1 MSSSKNYSATGFSEP
16 NTKSSPNF
24 SLPNFTP
31 ELNLYDTLGVGLNST
46 NEEIRKAYRDRA
58 RQVHPDKNRHMQ
70 AREWM
75 QKVNEAYRILSD
87 RIERRA
93 YDEKLL
99 DGGDVPVGQAIPL
112 PVASRLSDKLKALM
126 RSWAQTKLKGCQF
139 GNLAQFLQ
147 DGTEFTQFLQKLM
160 PELTRLLKGN
170 AALWPR
176 SERKNQCIEHLSY
189 HSLVPVQ
196 KGLQCKPVMLSDDP
210 YAQVLGLL
218 HDARIGMKGKSAKKT
233 IVPGENVPIVD
244 FSFLR
249 NHDLLVLLDLFYD
262 QSFPDRNA
270 SDEELLDHLQKFI
283 PSTTVQAVDIAR
295 KRKFRQSSCILCQVE
310 VSLSTGEKISLPRYG
325 MLQPQMVCEI
335 CRDTS
340 YTEDMQCWVN
350 AGLSFLQCDEPDV
363 HAGVGCL
370 YMAHCSRPPGA
381 RSLLQDA
388 QELIRLGSP
397 EMVFP
402 LIGKALEST
411 SDTRDIVKAHLI
423 SSNALIQMAKE
434 FDDKQPYEKWRL
446 LLTAKEAHLYACNE
460 SIQAD
465 GAFSLDE
472 MFDKSKSIDS
482 DIIIAEEQMNTEWKD
497 AANSFLARLESAWT
511 ERDYETIMSILK
523 EDKTDDLMIASNGND
538 YILEALGLF
547 LDSKK
552 SFLTRMLDED
562 RGHLLFFKGYM
573 HLSEHKI
580 LSGFS
585 LIQTATLLAPLSSW
599 LQNAVIDIIIEFLS
613 GHSTLLLENIN
624 SALTQLKTLDSRSA
638 LKIEDISSLSL
649 FPSVEQLQPP
659 TCRQW
664 PEFSITSG
672 VNFFKYE
679 AAVLKQLKLGK
690 WKERDA
696 AMAYI
701 DLVTACEHSSQVAI
715 CFVNAALWL
724 LKHFALCLQ
733 DTRKHS
739 KQDFYV
745 DKKAILWCCEGSATI
760 ASMSLHPAMQ
770 TYIFRLVIG
779 VLLKC
784 AQLCPELSTADESQC
799 LVGWLHKLI
808 YNIRFCPFWDN
819 PTVLVSEALILHIV
833 TGRLHSQYILAL
845 QDVHPDERPIP
856 NDELQ
861 YHLYENDLRKLHPL
875 EDDEGNSKVKAM
887 IAMLEKKGLI
897 MEDVSRLLTSPL
909 SPRSDEGWLIQQ
921 TTLGSCEEYSKLRG
935 FIIDTDPDKPSV
947 SILVDPTDE
956 MRGNIGLFSTSDIS
970 TVLHLDRETLLPLFF
985 SLDPPNSD
993 QHFHPFQE
1001 FRFVPQTL
1009 AGTDL
1014 LQTLFETDY
1023 LLKSFSVGSDISSI
1037 PPFNQRPTHNGL
1049 TKNLPLELQ
1058 ELLKPIHERGPS
1070 TSHISRFWIQ
1080 ADELVYSCEQKG
1092 SQAIFRVSEPKMSVR
1107 THPILP
1113 GPDGKLQDTEHEQDP
1128 DSPEVKFAKGF
1139 TDNYNR
1145 IAQYFPMFARLKE
1158 LVKLQFF
1165 VLAVTGILESLKE
1178 QSREKVSVPR
1188 DLLDNIRKDSAK
1200 AMVSTLLEMYKGIQS
1215 EIERAR
1221 QHNLTPGYMR
1231 YIIPTDEEITTEMT
1245 DALMKGEGQR
1255 MTRYSLKSY
1264 VSSWISSNANQSTT
1278 MELASYIIK
1287 CQITEDDVKQMI
1299 TRGHQQRFDAFNRLI
1314 NQLKNAAKRSASSG
1328 ARHSCMWVPAAL
1340 YEESI
1345 LGKDAFFLSYG
1356 GVLISPKIR
1365 EGYVSQSGIS
1375 SARTVQLNS
1384 SKMLSTSSRNLQSYN
1399 SSRSGTKSGGSSGSG
1414 GRSGGSSGSGGRSG
1428 GSSGSGGRSGGSSGS
1443 GGRSGGSSG
1452 SGGRSGGS
1460 SGSGGR
1466 SGGSSG
1472 SGGRSGGS
1480 SGSGGKS
1487 GGSSGSGGKSGRS
1500 SGSGGRSGG
1509 SSGSGGRSGGSSESG
1524 GRSGGSSGCGG
1535 KSGGSSGS
1543 GGKSGGSSG
1552 SGSKSGGSSGSGDKS
1567 GGSSGSGGRLG
1578 GSSKSGHQKARIRPP
1593 SSAMLVTRQ
1602 LSNTVT
1608 GNPNKT
1614 LYKTITNMGK
1624 EVYRRTLSTLAT
1636 SEKET
1641 DNIIQAEQRVGECR
1655 IDAVGETKAGAF
1667 IIEYKTTGNSTIP
1680 NHTLFDHVQQI
1691 LNYRRECMV
1700 NKTNFEASNLRLVCL
1715 TEDGNNSVV
1724 SVYGVNLR
1732 SIPSDILN
1740 AKDPKVFEEL
1750 FTSFKQAYRKTRK
1763 FSVT

>member
-1 MSSSKNYSATGFSEP
+1 MATSKTYSATGFSEP
-16 NTKSSPNF
+16 NTESSPNF

-31 ELNLYDTLGVGLNST
+31 ELNLYDALGVGLNST

-75 QKVNEAYRILSD
+75 QKINEAYRILSD

-99 DGGDVPVGQAIPL
+99 DDGDVPVGQAIPL
-112 PVASRLSDKLKALM
+112 PVASRFSDKLKALM
-126 RSWAQTKLKGCQF
+126 SSWAQTKLEGCQF
-139 GNLAQFLQ
+139 ADLAQFLQ
-147 DGTEFTQFLQKLM
+147 NGTEFTQFLQKSM

-176 SERKNQCIEHLSY
+176 SERKPQCIEHLSY
-189 HSLVPVQ
+189 HSFVPVQ
-196 KGLQCKPVMLSDDP
+196 KGQQCKSLMLSDDP
-210 YAQVLGLL
+210 YAQVQGLL
-218 HDARIGMKGKSAKKT
+218 HDARIRMKGKSANKT

-249 NHDLLVLLDLFYD
+249 KNDLLVLLDLFYD
-262 QSFPDRNA
+262 QRFPDRNA

-283 PSTTVQAVDIAR
+283 PSTTVQTADIAR
-295 KRKFRQSSCILCQVE
+295 RRKFRQSSCILCQEE
-310 VSLSTGEKISLPRYG
+310 VSLSTGKKISLPRYG

-335 CRDTS
+335 CRDKS

-350 AGLSFLQCDEPDV
+350 AGLAFLQSDEPNV

-370 YMAHCSRPPGA
+370 YMSHCSRPPGA
-381 RSLLQDA
+381 RTLLQDA
-388 QELIRLGSP
+388 LELIRLGSP

-402 LIGKALEST
+402 LICKALEST
-411 SDTRDIVKAHLI
+411 NDRRDIVKAHII

-434 FDDKQPYEKWRL
+434 IDDKNPYEKWQL
-446 LLTAKEAHLYACNE
+446 LLTAKEAHLYACND
-460 SIQAD
+460 SVQAD

-472 MFDKSKSIDS
+472 LFDKSKSIDL
-482 DIIIAEEQMNTEWKD
+482 DIIIAEEQIKTEWEDKV
-497 AANSFLARLESAWT
+497 NSFNACLESAWT

-523 EDKTDDLMIASNGND
+523 EDKIEDLMIANNGND

-573 HLSEHKI
+573 HLFERKI

-585 LIQTATLLAPLSSW
+585 LIQTAALLAPLSSW
-599 LQNAVIDIIIEFLS
+599 LQNAVTDVIIEFLS
-613 GHSTLLLENIN
+613 GHSTFLLESID

-638 LKIEDISSLSL
+638 LKAEDISSLSL

-659 TCRQW
+659 TCHQW
-664 PEFSITSG
+664 PAFSITGG
-672 VNFFKYE
+672 VNFFRYE
-679 AAVLKQLKLGK
+679 AALLKQLKLGK
-690 WKERDA
+690 WKEKDA

-724 LKHFALCLQ
+724 LKHFTLCLQ
-733 DTRKHS
+733 DHKHS
-739 KQDFYV
+739 KHDLYATR
-745 DKKAILWCCEGSATI
+745 KAILWCCEGSATI

-779 VLLKC
+779 VILKC
-784 AQLCPELSTADESQC
+784 AQLCPKLSTADESQC
-799 LVGWLHKLI
+799 LVGWLHKLV
-808 YNIRFCPFWDN
+808 YNIRFCPFWDSQ
-819 PTVLVSEALILHIV
+819 TVLVSEALILHIV

-875 EDDEGNSKVKAM
+875 EDEKDDSKVKAI
-887 IAMLEKKGLI
+887 IAMLEKKGLT
-897 MEDVSRLLTSPL
+897 MEDVSRLLASPL

-935 FIIDTDPDKPSV
+935 FIIDTDPDHPSI

-970 TVLHLDRETLLPLFF
+970 TVLHLDREILHPLWF
-985 SLDPPNSD
+985 SLDPPNLD

-1001 FRFVPQTL
+1001 FRFDPQTL

-1023 LLKSFSVGSDISSI
+1023 LLKSFSVGSDVSSI
-1037 PPFNQRPTHNGL
+1037 PPFHQRPTHDGL

-1058 ELLKPIHERGPS
+1058 ELLKPIHKRGPS

-1080 ADELVYSCEQKG
+1080 ADELVYNCEQKG
-1092 SQAIFRVSEPKMSVR
+1092 SQGIYYVSEPKMSVR

-1128 DSPEVKFAKGF
+1128 DSPEVKFTKGF

-1145 IAQYFPMFARLKE
+1145 IARYFPMFARLKE
-1158 LVKLQFF
+1158 LVKLHFF
-1165 VLAVTGILESLKE
+1165 AIAVAGVLESLKE
-1178 QSREKVSVPR
+1178 QTREKVSVPR
-1188 DLLDNIRKDSAK
+1188 DLLDSIREDSAK
-1200 AMVSTLLEMYKGIQS
+1200 DMVSTLLKMYKGIQS

-1221 QHNLTPGYMR
+1221 LHNQTPGYIR
-1231 YIIPTDEEITTEMT
+1231 YVIPTDEKITTEMT

-1264 VSSWISSNANQSTT
+1264 VSSWISSKANQSTT

-1299 TRGHQQRFDAFNRLI
+1299 TRGHQQTFVAFKKLI
-1314 NQLKNAAKRSASSG
+1314 NQLQNAAKQSASSST
-1328 ARHSCMWVPAAL
+1328 HNSCMWVPAAL

-1345 LGKDAFFLSYG
+1345 LAKDAFFLSYG
-1356 GVLISPKIR
+1356 GVLISPEIR

-1375 SARTVQLNS
+1375 LAQTVSLNA
-1384 SKMLSTSSRNLQSYN
+1384 SKMLSTPSRNLQSYN

-1414 GRSGGSSGSGGRSG
+1414 GRLGGSSGSGGQSGGSSGSGCRSG
-1428 GSSGSGGRSGGSSGS
+1428 GLSRSGGKSEGSSGSA
-1443 GGRSGGSSG
+1443 
-1452 SGGRSGGS
+1452 
-1460 SGSGGR
+1460 
-1466 SGGSSG
+1466 
-1472 SGGRSGGS
+1472 
-1480 SGSGGKS
+1480 GKS
-1487 GGSSGSGGKSGRS
+1487 GGSSG
-1500 SGSGGRSGG
+1500 
-1509 SSGSGGRSGGSSESG
+1509 
-1524 GRSGGSSGCGG
+1524 C
-1535 KSGGSSGS
+1535 
-1543 GGKSGGSSG
+1543 
-1552 SGSKSGGSSGSGDKS
+1552 GDKS
-1567 GGSSGSGGRLG
+1567 GESSGSEGGSG
-1578 GSSKSGHQKARIRPP
+1578 GSSKSGGQTRKIRLI
-1593 SSAMLVTRQ
+1593 SSAMLEARQ
-1602 LSNTVT
+1602 LSSK
-1608 GNPNKT
+1608 PPFKM
-1614 LYKTITNMGK
+1614 ITNMGK
-1624 EVYRRTLSTLAT
+1624 NVHRRTLSTLSGRVT
-1636 SEKET
+1636 T
-1641 DNIIQAEQRVGECR
+1641 VQAEKRVGKYR
-1655 IDAVGETKAGAF
+1655 IDIVGKTTDGAF
-1667 IIEYKTTGNSTIP
+1667 IIEYKTTGKSTIP
-1680 NHTLFDHVQQI
+1680 NHTLFDHLQQI

-1700 NKTNFEASNLRLVCL
+1700 TETNFVANNLRLVCL

-1724 SVYGVNLR
+1724 SVYGVNLQ
-1732 SIPSDILN
+1732 SIPSDILS
-1740 AKDPKVFEEL
+1740 AKDPGEFKRR
-1750 FTSFKQAYRKTRK
+1750 FTLFKQQYRKEGK